1 MATTPYQGNGL
12 MMTTA
17 KAFEDGGALLFAR
30 EKELRAKLAGDGSA
44 GSGSSDPTVL
54 AEYQAAISEISIL
67 RNAQSSTVKAFK
79 DMDATIVANFR

>member
-1 MATTPYQGNGL
+1 MTVAYPGNGL
-12 MMTTA
+12 MVTTA
-17 KAFEDGGALLFAR
+17 KAFEEGGKLLFDR
-30 EKELRAKLAGDGSA
+30 EKEVRKKLAGDGTE

-54 AEYQAAISEISIL
+54 AEYQAIISEISIL